1 MGLASVQASAQ
12 NSCQPPVYYFNNL
25 SVVNGSG
32 GVNSTYRFN
41 SVLSGID
48 ALITVIKAQNAQMS
62 NSNMD
67 NANGY
72 ALAWQ
77 PFVSFP
83 SRRNNSS
90 DSSYLEYQI
99 TFVASGTTTPVSQNC
114 MALGIVDLD
123 GSGSGSSYRE
133 MIKIALPGTPTGIDN
148 SSISVYQDNSWVLF
162 KSGISQF
169 NNIDTV
175 HSAAMGQMN
184 FPTGV
189 SSFRIR
195 VGIVGPV
202 SGGTQRQFSLYFKS
216 FAALT
221 VPLPVYL
228 SDFKAV
234 RNDAGVNIG
243 WISTHESN
251 FSHFELFRSFD
262 GYNFEPV
269 QTISGK
275 GSYNSISHYKVLDE
289 TMPAIN
295 DGSVYYKLK
304 MTDLDAQ
311 WVWSHTIMGANTEQ
325 ILSGNLFNVYPNPVS
340 DQLCINSG
348 AMGTISNVRITD
360 VCGII
365 VLEQS
370 FGTDSVQQVLHV
382 ADLPAGIY
390 TIHISDAD
398 GLSEEK
404 RFIKF

>member
-1 MGLASVQASAQ
+1 MGFISMQASAQ
-12 NSCQPPVYYFNNL
+12 NSCQPPVYYFNSL
-25 SVVNGSG
+25 SVVNGNG

-48 ALITVIKAQNAQMS
+48 ALVTVIKAQNAQM
-62 NSNMD
+62 NNANMD
-67 NANGY
+67 NASGY

-77 PFVSFP
+77 PFVTFP
-83 SRRNNSS
+83 ANRNNSS

-99 TFVASGTTTPVSQNC
+99 TFVASGTTTPVTQNC

-123 GSGSGSSYRE
+123 GSGSGSAYRE
-133 MIKIALPGTPTGIDN
+133 MIKISLPGTPTGIDN
-148 SSISVYQDNSWVLF
+148 SSISVYQDKHWVLF

-184 FPTGV
+184 FPSGV

-234 RNDAGVNIG
+234 SNDAGLNIG

-251 FSHFELFRSFD
+251 FSHFELYRSLD
-262 GYNFEPV
+262 GYIFEPV
-269 QTISGK
+269 QTLAGK

-289 TMPAIN
+289 TLPAFHA
-295 DGSVYYKLK
+295 GSVYYKLK

-311 WVWSHTIMGANTEQ
+311 WVWSHTIKSADREL
-325 ILSGNLFNVYPNPVS
+325 ILGGNVFNVFPNPVS
-340 DQLCINSG
+340 DQLGISSG
-348 AMGTISNVRITD
+348 AMGTISNVCITD
-360 VCGII
+360 ACGLI

-370 FGTDSVQQVLHV
+370 FGADSEQQVLLV
-382 ADLPAGIY
+382 ADLPAGVY

-398 GLSEEK
+398 GLTEKK
-404 RFIKF
+404 RFVKY